1 MTSRGADGGPAGP
14 RPASGSAV
22 SGRIPPLAES
32 YSPRPETGFSLRS
45 LPAGQATVLVA
56 ADDVLAGGLAGVGG
70 TGKTHL
76 AAALAREHLDERAAD
91 LVVWVSATGRDAV
104 AAGYAQASRDA
115 GVADPGEGPELAA
128 AAFLDWLA
136 RTDRSWLVVLD
147 DLSDPAVVD
156 GYWPRGAAGRTLVT
170 TELQDLG
177 ELPDARVMTVGAL
190 SHREALRYLSERLQ
204 ADHDQRL
211 GAPDLAAELDLLP
224 IALGQAAAVMAETGI
239 DCHRYRE
246 LVAGRRSEALSSSVG
261 RYASTVAAAWS
272 LSVELADNLPP
283 AGMAGRALA
292 LISMLGPHG
301 MPGLVLTSQ
310 AARAYI
316 TGSAGTGSGAAA
328 GGDEGWARAAVYNLA
343 RAGLVTIDAGDAAR
357 TVRAHELVL
366 TVARQNLLAAE
377 RDRAA
382 GAAAD
387 ALVQAWS
394 SRDVPETF
402 GQSLRDCTTHLRQAG
417 GALLWSPQCHPV
429 LLRAG
434 QSLETE
440 GLSGPAAAYWQ
451 NLLDISE
458 RELGPGHAVTLQFRD
473 LLGAA
478 FEASGRLDEAIA
490 TYRDVVSDQ
499 QQAAGAHHPAAAAD
513 RANLTRAYH
522 AAGRSGDAIDLAE
535 QTVAECEQALGPDHP
550 DSLSAR
556 SGLADSY
563 LAAGRAK
570 DAIAERQRV
579 LAAWERLQGRDDRD
593 TIAARVGLAGAYR
606 SADKFKDAVKHYERA
621 LADQE
626 RVQGESHPDTIATR
640 RELALAYMLAGR
652 LAYSVRQYERALAD
666 CEQVLGPGHPLT
678 RETSEDLDAAAAY
691 AMSRVGIDLRTPR
704 RVDN

>member
-1 MTSRGADGGPAGP
+1 
-14 RPASGSAV
+14 V

-32 YSPRPETGFSLRS
+32 YSPRPETGFGLRS
-45 LPAGQATVLVA
+45 LPPGQATVLVA
-56 ADDVLAGGLAGVGG
+56 ADDGLTRGLRGLGG

-91 LVVWVSATGRDAV
+91 VVVWVAATGRDALV
-104 AAGYAQASRDA
+104 AGYAQASRDV
-115 GVADPGEGPELAA
+115 GVPDPGQGPEQAA

-136 RTDRSWLVVLD
+136 STDRSWLVVLD
-147 DLSDPAVVD
+147 DLSDPAAVD

-170 TELQDLG
+170 TELHDLSQ
-177 ELPDARVMTVGAL
+177 LPDSRVMAVGTL
-190 SHREALRYLSERLQ
+190 SHREALRYLSERLD

-246 LVAGRRSEALSSSVG
+246 LVAGRRSEPLSSSAG

-272 LSVELADNLPP
+272 LSVELADSLEP
-283 AGMAGRALA
+283 ARLAGRALA

-301 MPGLVLTSQ
+301 IPGLVLTTQ

-316 TGSAGTGSGAAA
+316 TGSGAAA
-328 GGDEGWARAAVYNLA
+328 GADDEGWARAAVYNLA

-366 TVARQNLLAAE
+366 TIARQNLPAAE
-377 RDRAA
+377 LERAA

-394 SRDVPETF
+394 SRDVPESF
-402 GQSLRDCTTHLRQAG
+402 GQSLRDCTAELRQAG

-434 QSLETE
+434 QSLETA
-440 GLSGPAAAYWQ
+440 GLAGPAAAYWQ
-451 NLLDISE
+451 TLLDISE
-458 RELGPGHAVTLQFRD
+458 RELGPGNAVTLQFRD
-473 LLGAA
+473 YLGAA
-478 FEASGRLDEAIA
+478 FEASGRLDEAIS
-490 TYRDVVSDQ
+490 TYRDAVSDTENT
-499 QQAAGAHHPAAAAD
+499 AGAHHRAAAAD

-522 AAGRSGDAIDLAE
+522 AAGRSQDAIELAE

-556 SGLADSY
+556 GSLADSY
-563 LAAGRAK
+563 LASGRVK

-579 LAAWERLQGRDDRD
+579 LAAWERLEGRDHRD

-626 RVQGESHPDTIATR
+626 RAAGASHPDTIAMR

-652 LAYSVRQYERALAD
+652 LAYSVGQYERALTD

-678 RETSEDLDAAAAY
+678 RETREDLDAAAAY

-704 RVDN
+704 RAAN